1 MADLSDADWKVL
13 LGNDHKIK
21 MMERDAAAG
30 VTDESRAAKSKA
42 DLLSNTMWTS
52 LAVALLGLI
61 IFVTNYY
68 SVSGP
73 FNSQLS
79 TLSIIVTLASF
90 AIAAFA
96 WRSSAA

>member
-1 MADLSDADWKVL
+1 MADLSDADWTAL
-13 LGNDHKIK
+13 IEDDYKIK

-42 DLLSNTMWTS
+42 VLLSNTMWTS
-52 LAVALLGLI
+52 LAVAFLGLI

-73 FNSQLS
+73 YNS
-79 TLSIIVTLASF
+79 TLSTFSLTVTLVSL